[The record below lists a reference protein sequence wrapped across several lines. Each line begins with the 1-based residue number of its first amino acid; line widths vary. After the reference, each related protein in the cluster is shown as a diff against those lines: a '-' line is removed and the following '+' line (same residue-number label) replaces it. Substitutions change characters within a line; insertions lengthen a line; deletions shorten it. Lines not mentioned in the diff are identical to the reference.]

1 MKVVN
6 RIATLVALIA
16 LLVCLLSGIS
26 LWTSLVRSGIVFIGV
41 LFAFFIAGQLFQVGM
56 LITREKVKD

>member
-6 RIATLVALIA
+6 RFATLVALIA
-16 LLVCLLSGIS
+16 LLMCLLSGIS
-26 LWTSLVRSGIVFIGV
+26 LWTSLIRSGIVFVGV

-56 LITREKVKD
+56 MATREKVKD